1 MNQHE
6 LLHAFLSEDLASFTE
21 SAFDVLQ
28 SGDRFKPNWHIRAI
42 AHLLQRAAMGLERR
56 VIINMPPRAAK
67 SMFASIALPA
77 WLLGRDPTESII
89 CLSYARDLAVK
100 LSNDTRTL
108 MASPLYRAAFP
119 GTRLSAR
126 KNTET
131 DFETTRGG
139 FRMASSVGGPL
150 TGRGARFIVIDDPI
164 KPMDA
169 LSDTVRT
176 NTNAWFDQTVL
187 SRLNDKTDGAI
198 IVVMQRLHVDD
209 LAGHLMAR
217 GGWTV
222 LKLPAIAE
230 AEERVPLGFGKFHRR
245 RVGELLHAAREP
257 QGVLNELKAG
267 LGSTGFAA
275 QYQQDPVPAGGNLID
290 WAWFRRFDAR
300 PPRRP
305 YESVVQSWDTAS
317 KAGEINDYSVCTTWL
332 VQDEAFYLLD
342 LHRQRLDMPGLRRRA
357 VALHD
362 QYRPE
367 AVLIEDKASGTAL
380 IQELHHMT
388 RMPVIAIEPK
398 GDKVVRAGAQA
409 MRIEGGQVYLPSA
422 APWLDE
428 LQREVLAFPHGQHDD
443 QVDSMSQFLIY
454 IVDQQRN
461 VPRMRSLD

>member
-1 MNQHE
+1 M
-6 LLHAFLSEDLASFTE
+6 SEDLAAFTE
-21 SAFDVLQ
+21 AAFDVLQ
-28 SGDRFKPNWHIRAI
+28 GGGRFKANWHIRAI
-42 AHLLQRAAMGLERR
+42 AHLLQRVAMGLEKR

-108 MASPLYRAAFP
+108 MTSPLYAAAFP

-169 LSDTVRT
+169 LSDTVRS
-176 NTNAWFDQTVL
+176 NTNLWFDQTVL

-198 IVVMQRLHVDD
+198 VVVMQRLHIDD

-222 LKLPAIAE
+222 LNLPAIADVD
-230 AEERVPLGFGKFHRR
+230 ERIPLGFGKFHRR
-245 RVGELLHAAREP
+245 RAGELLHPEREP
-257 QGVLNELKAG
+257 QGVLDELKAG
-267 LGSTGFAA
+267 LGTRGFAA
-275 QYQQDPVPAGGNLID
+275 QYQQQPVPAGGNLID

-300 PPRRP
+300 PPRQP
-305 YESVVQSWDTAS
+305 YESIVQSWDTAS
-317 KAGEINDYSVCTTWL
+317 KVGEMNDYSVCTTWL
-332 VQDEAFYLLD
+332 VQDEAYYLLD
-342 LHRQRLDMPGLRRRA
+342 LHRERLDMPNLRRRA
-357 VALHD
+357 IALHD
-362 QYRPE
+362 HYRPE

-380 IQELHHMT
+380 IQELHHTT
-388 RMPVIAIEPK
+388 RMPVIAVEPQ

-409 MRIEGGQVYLPSA
+409 MRIEGGQVYLPTT

-428 LQREVLAFPHGQHDD
+428 LQREVLAFPHGTHDD
-443 QVDSMSQFLIY
+443 QVDSLSQFLIY
-454 IVDQQRN
+454 IVDQQRD
-461 VPRMRSLD
+461 VPRIRSLDWD